1 MDNYKT
7 VIGIACTLTAVV
19 FGLITGM
26 LVKKVG
32 TDVTVITTLFYRFLF
47 SIPLLLI
54 FAIIARRSS
63 FLQINQKKTLFLRI
77 IFGFSGITFWFLAV
91 RAMPLGQATTLF
103 QSSVIFVTL
112 LSPVLLNEK
121 VGRFRWTAVIT
132 GLIGIIIVTNP
143 FSTSI
148 SFAVIYGILAA
159 FSGAILAITL
169 RHLGRSDSP
178 TSIALW
184 YNFSGAVIMAAVILC
199 IPNQLSHIGGQ
210 ILYDLILLGIVA
222 SVLQIFF
229 TTAYKYLDAV
239 VVSSLRYIQIPL
251 AAIAGYLLFSEN
263 MSLNQIVGA
272 LIVISSCLVIAWREF
287 VRKKIKHNK
296 PKESMKC

>member
-7 VIGIACTLTAVV
+7 VIGIICTLTAVV

-54 FAIIARRSS
+54 FAIIARRTK
-63 FLQINQKKTLFLRI
+63 FLQINQKRTLFLRI
-77 IFGFSGITFWFLAV
+77 LFGFSGITFWFLAV

-112 LSPVLLNEK
+112 LSPILLNET

-143 FSTSI
+143 FSANI
-148 SFAVIYGILAA
+148 SFSVIYGILAA

-169 RHLGRSDSP
+169 RHLGRSDSCDHGCCNLNY
-178 TSIALW
+178 S
-184 YNFSGAVIMAAVILC
+184 SSVIT
-199 IPNQLSHIGGQ
+199 
-210 ILYDLILLGIVA
+210 Y
-222 SVLQIFF
+222 
-229 TTAYKYLDAV
+229 
-239 VVSSLRYIQIPL
+239 
-251 AAIAGYLLFSEN
+251 
-263 MSLNQIVGA
+263 
-272 LIVISSCLVIAWREF
+272 
-287 VRKKIKHNK
+287 
-296 PKESMKC
+296 